1 MDSEF
6 HFKVKAK
13 LVYVKDFHV
22 AVVLVITG
30 YIICKC
36 ICVPQVYKPS
46 VTSMFSYYHSYSKC
60 RYEDAGL
67 GERFTK
73 RCPPRKLFV
82 TTVFYRF
89 SVRDVRVLLIDN

>member
-6 HFKVKAK
+6 PLKVKAK

-46 VTSMFSYYHSYSKC
+46 VKSMFYYHSYSK
-60 RYEDAGL
+60 
-67 GERFTK
+67 F
-73 RCPPRKLFV
+73 
-82 TTVFYRF
+82 
-89 SVRDVRVLLIDN
+89 RV